1 MTIPLWSLLVAV
13 SLPYLWFGLSNPLR
27 KQEFGT
33 LDNSHPRLQEA
44 RQTGKG
50 ARALG
55 ASSNAFEA
63 LACYAPAVLVAH
75 IQAPASELAPK
86 IAIAW
91 IVLRVAHGFLY
102 IGDKPAART
111 TAFTLGMVCVAGLF
125 LVAARVV

>member
-1 MTIPLWSLLVAV
+1 M
-13 SLPYLWFGLSNPLR
+13 R

-50 ARALG
+50 AWALG

-63 LACYAPAVLVAH
+63 LACY
-75 IQAPASELAPK
+75 
-86 IAIAW
+86 
-91 IVLRVAHGFLY
+91 
-102 IGDKPAART
+102 
-111 TAFTLGMVCVAGLF
+111 GMACVAGLF

>member
-13 SLPYLWFGLSNPLR
+13 TLPYVWFALSNPLR

-50 ARALG
+50 ARAVG
-55 ASSNAFEA
+55 ASANAFEA
-63 LACYAPAVLVAH
+63 LASYAPAVLVAH
-75 IQAPASELAPK
+75 VQAPGSELAPK

-91 IVLRVAHGFLY
+91 VVLRVAHGILY
-102 IGDKPAART
+102 IGDKPGART
-111 TAFTLGMVCVAGLF
+111 ATFALGMVCVAALF
-125 LVAARVV
+125 LVGAHVL